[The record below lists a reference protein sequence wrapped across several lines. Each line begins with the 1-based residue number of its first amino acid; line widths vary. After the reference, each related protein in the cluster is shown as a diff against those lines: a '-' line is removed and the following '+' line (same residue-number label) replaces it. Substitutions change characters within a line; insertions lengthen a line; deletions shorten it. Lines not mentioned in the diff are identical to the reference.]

1 MTYSPTVR
9 FQPRSQLTSIDNT
22 IPAPNLK
29 KCMVDSCTKVKPTIR
44 PCSRIVITLSPGKS
58 VNTLYP
64 FALHESLG
72 DLWDYSVTA
81 GKFVLRSR
89 GCDPYL
95 YNMQMHSW
103 HRCPGTGKLQ
113 KYRMYCKE
121 CWIHHIMAVTFK
133 LNRLAHIIKLRKQN
147 CMQVTKPSCT
157 LVGAKS
163 LGLLLEREYQWRRQ
177 NCWTQHNGQ
186 REGSI
191 VVSAMDKGRRNLWVN

>member
-1 MTYSPTVR
+1 
-9 FQPRSQLTSIDNT
+9 
-22 IPAPNLK
+22 
-29 KCMVDSCTKVKPTIR
+29 
-44 PCSRIVITLSPGKS
+44 
-58 VNTLYP
+58 
-64 FALHESLG
+64 
-72 DLWDYSVTA
+72 
-81 GKFVLRSR
+81 
-89 GCDPYL
+89 
-95 YNMQMHSW
+95 MHSW

-163 LGLLLEREYQWRRQ
+163 PCLLLEHEYRWRQQ
-177 NCWTQHNGQ
+177 NCWTRHDGQ

-191 VVSAMDKGRRNLWVN
+191 VVSAMDKGRRNLWVNWFTEWWYELLSWLCTLLSCQSILCISDGPHSSAMWITAFALFIPFWTANITSPTVSKPLYIS